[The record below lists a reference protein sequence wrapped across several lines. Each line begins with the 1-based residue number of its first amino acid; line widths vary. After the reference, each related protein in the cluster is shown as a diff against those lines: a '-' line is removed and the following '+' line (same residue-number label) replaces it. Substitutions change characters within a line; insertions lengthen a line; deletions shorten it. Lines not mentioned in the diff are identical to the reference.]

1 MRVTRIEFRYVYN
14 SRRSQKQT
22 YEIAIT
28 RSLRKLEE
36 NPGRRN
42 ILIKSNRIT
51 VTKLRQVQSQILK
64 HSDSVTARS
73 LNRSVRFSLR
83 FERSDKKKRPREDT
97 KFW

>member
-1 MRVTRIEFRYVYN
+1 M
-14 SRRSQKQT
+14 

-42 ILIKSNRIT
+42 ISIKSNRVT
-51 VTKLRQVQSQILK
+51 GTKLRQVQSQILK
-64 HSDSVTARS
+64 HSDGVTARS
-73 LNRSVRFSLR
+73 LNRFLRLSLR
-83 FERSDKKKRPREDT
+83 FERNDKKKRPREDT